1 MSSTP
6 TLQVLAAEARDAFG
20 EDGTPRTS
28 SSPTSFDVVVEVYGG
43 TGHGV
48 TTERVDRLACTA
60 LTKALTES
68 GEAPAGMRQAVP
80 SFVSRTLHYLRAQYP
95 EPQTV
100 KKDQRLL
107 STLFWGHLVEARH
120 AWRRSR

>member
-6 TLQVLAAEARDAFG
+6 TLQALAIEARDAFG
-20 EDGTPRTS
+20 EDGTPRTT
-28 SSPTSFDVVVEVYGG
+28 SSPTSFDVVVEVYAG
-43 TGHGV
+43 TGHDAP
-48 TTERVDRLACTA
+48 TERVDRLVCAA
-60 LTKALTES
+60 LTQALTES
-68 GEAPAGMRQAVP
+68 EEAPVGMRQTVP

-95 EPQTV
+95 EPETV
-100 KKDQRLL
+100 QQDQRLL